1 MTTRIALAVAT
12 LLLPSA
18 VWAQF
23 RDIDD
28 ELRFRA
34 SNVEVT
40 VRFHDNR
47 VKPLGNQIRDL
58 LTSALLHY
66 TAVFGGPP
74 RGPDGAPAVRL
85 TVNVGSDRTGLG
97 DTRPGIVSLLV
108 SRETALGFYDWRLAL
123 LHETFHLWNTES
135 FRHAGAGEQWFAEGT
150 AEFYGAQVAAR
161 AGVLDQEGAVRAAGV
176 VVEAYAQGAAGRP
189 SLLQAGAPTT
199 SAGRAIHHDGWTAAL
214 VLDRAIRV
222 RSGNTRSLDD
232 VMAWLYAH
240 HDPGT
245 RYGTVDLVRGFR
257 ESTGQDVTEFFARHV
272 MGRLP
277 MSPADTLGLGDAAR
291 AGGVATDSL
300 LLYSLGVKRRP

>member
-1 MTTRIALAVAT
+1 MTTRTALAVVA
-12 LLLPSA
+12 LLIPSA
-18 VWAQF
+18 VAAQF
-23 RDIDD
+23 RDMDD

-58 LTSALLHY
+58 LTSALAHY

-85 TVNVGSDRTGLG
+85 AVNVGIDRAGGG
-97 DTRPGIVSLLV
+97 DAQPGVISLLV
-108 SRETALGFYDWRLAL
+108 SREPMLGFYDWRLAL

-135 FRHAGAGEQWFAEGT
+135 FRHVGASEQWFAEGT

-161 AGVLDQEGAVRAAGV
+161 AGVLDERGAVRAAGT
-176 VVEAYAQGAAGRP
+176 VVEAYARDAGGQP
-189 SLLQAGAPTT
+189 SLMQAGAATA

-214 VLDRAIRV
+214 VLDRAIRQ
-222 RSGNTRSLDD
+222 RSANTRSLDD
-232 VMAWLYAH
+232 VMAWLYAR
-240 HDPGT
+240 HDRGS
-245 RYGTVDLVRGFR
+245 RYGTMDLIRGFR

-277 MSPADTLGLGDAAR
+277 MSPADSLGLGEGAR
-291 AGGVATDSL
+291 ASGVVTDSL